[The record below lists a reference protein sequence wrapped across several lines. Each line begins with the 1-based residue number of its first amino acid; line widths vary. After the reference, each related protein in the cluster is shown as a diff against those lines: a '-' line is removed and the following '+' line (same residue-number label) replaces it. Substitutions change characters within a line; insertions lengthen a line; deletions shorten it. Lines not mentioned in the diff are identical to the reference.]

1 MGMTGSTGSTGSTGA
16 TGISGLGAGSGD
28 GVTAGPLS
36 IPKTKG
42 KIWAENVREGVK
54 FFLW

>member
-1 MGMTGSTGSTGSTGA
+1 MTGSTGSTGSTGA